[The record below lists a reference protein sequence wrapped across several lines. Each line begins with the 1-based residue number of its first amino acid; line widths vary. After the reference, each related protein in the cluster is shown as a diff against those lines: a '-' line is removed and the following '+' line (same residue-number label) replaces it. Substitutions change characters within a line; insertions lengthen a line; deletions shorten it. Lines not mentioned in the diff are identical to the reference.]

1 MRYDVYRGYV
11 DLGYFRVFCVLD
23 RNVMCVR
30 ECVCIYMCV
39 FVWMYVYVCMC
50 VYMYVCVYVWV
61 YNMYEYVSVSVL
73 YVCMLII
80 ERREVSET

>member
-39 FVWMYVYVCMC
+39 FV
-50 VYMYVCVYVWV
+50 
-61 YNMYEYVSVSVL
+61 
-73 YVCMLII
+73 
-80 ERREVSET
+80 